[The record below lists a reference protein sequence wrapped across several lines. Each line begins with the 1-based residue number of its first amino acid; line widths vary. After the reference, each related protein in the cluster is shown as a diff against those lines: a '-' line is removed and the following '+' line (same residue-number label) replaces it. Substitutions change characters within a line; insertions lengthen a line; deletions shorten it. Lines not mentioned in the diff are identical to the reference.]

1 MQGRYGSQGAD
12 QFSQFTLAVSLVLI
26 VLSLF
31 LRGSLGTVL
40 DTLGILLI
48 IYTYFRLLSRN
59 FQARYEENRRFQE
72 IINKIRGRVRRDKN
86 IAKNLKDYHIYTCP
100 NCKQKI
106 RIPRGKGRI
115 EICCPK
121 CKTRFVKES

>member
-12 QFSQFTLAVSLVLI
+12 QLSRFTLIASLVLI

-31 LRGSLGTVL
+31 FRGAFGTVL

-48 IYTYFRLLSRN
+48 IYTYFRLFSRN
-59 FQARYEENRRFQE
+59 FQARYEENRRFLE
-72 IINKIRGRVRRDKN
+72 TTAGIRRRVNRDKN
-86 IAKNLKDYHIYTCP
+86 LAKQLKDYHIYSCP

-106 RIPRGKGRI
+106 RIPRGKGNI

-121 CKTRFVKES
+121 CKTRFVKKS